1 MTTDKK
7 IKKLSEIMSGNKH
20 FDHAIKM
27 YIEYLERKRDKQNI
41 EKRILE
47 FKKKGWPKDKIKKMS
62 EWERKA
68 IEMQKKIVELSM
80 REIRHMADNISEQ
93 QFEDLGEW
101 IKKSS
106 HSKEAW
112 DRNVVSS
119 NDSFSVIKAKVMHLA
134 YMSRAPAPVNIGEML
149 KANK

>member
-1 MTTDKK
+1 MNIDKK
-7 IKKLSEIMSGNKH
+7 SKKLSEIMNGNKH

-41 EKRILE
+41 EKKVFE
-47 FKKKGWPKDKIKKMS
+47 FKKKGWPKDKIKKMI

-68 IEMQKKIVELSM
+68 SEMQKKTVELSM
-80 REIRHMADNISEQ
+80 REIRHMADDISEQ

-112 DRNVVSS
+112 NRNMVSS
-119 NDSFSVIKAKVMHLA
+119 NDSLPVIKAKVMHLA
-134 YMSRAPAPVNIGEML
+134 YMSRSSSPVNIGEML
-149 KANK
+149 KSQ